1 MSNIDYDA
9 LLRQVLSTPEY
20 QNYQQISNEPLIF
33 QKGAN
38 TLSISTKNNK
48 VSSITLDGFASV
60 NDSFVS
66 DEKSRIEKALG
77 KTAQLFS
84 KQVIGF
90 VLWKAKLMSISWNLR

>member
-1 MSNIDYDA
+1 
-9 LLRQVLSTPEY
+9 
-20 QNYQQISNEPLIF
+20 
-33 QKGAN
+33 
-38 TLSISTKNNK
+38 
-48 VSSITLDGFASV
+48 LDGFASV